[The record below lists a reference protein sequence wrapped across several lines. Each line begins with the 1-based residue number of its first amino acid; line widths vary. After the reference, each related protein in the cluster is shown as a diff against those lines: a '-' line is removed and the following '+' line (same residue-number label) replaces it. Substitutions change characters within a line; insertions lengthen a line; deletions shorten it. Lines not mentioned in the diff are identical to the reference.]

1 MARLVLIA
9 KREGEIIDLEGDV
22 SEILGWNPA
31 ELVGLS
37 VTTIIPFK
45 YRERHAAGWERW
57 TKTGV
62 KRAMGSWLEVSARRK
77 DGNTIP
83 VTFCVTERGGN
94 LEAVIETPADPTLPP
109 IE

>member
-1 MARLVLIA
+1 MARLVVIA
-9 KREGEIIDLEGDV
+9 TREGEIIDLEGDV

-62 KRAMGSWLEVSARRK
+62 KGPWGLGWRFPLDARMEIRFLSPSA
-77 DGNTIP
+77 
-83 VTFCVTERGGN
+83 
-94 LEAVIETPADPTLPP
+94 
-109 IE
+109 